1 MKLGLE
7 ENVKVVPK
15 KVEMAIPRTAIGE
28 QRYRGSEMSNMFDV
42 LEDMMLERQGGTRLC
57 LMVAE
62 HIERELLRDV
72 SIKQGKR

>member
-15 KVEMAIPRTAIGE
+15 KVKMAIPRTAIGE

-42 LEDMMLERQGGTRLC
+42 LEKTMLERQEATRLC
-57 LMVAE
+57 LVAAE
-62 HIERELLRDV
+62 HMERGLLRDV
-72 SIKQGKR
+72 SFKQGK